1 MDQESTTSNSA
12 TFSDDMSTA
21 EVSAWLKKQGIP
33 EQYCK
38 VFEGT
43 FFTQLLVAS
52 PSLSFPSMCIVDC
65 VFVFVFFSLEVG
77 LHF

>member
-1 MDQESTTSNSA
+1 MDQESTASNSA

-21 EVSAWLKKQGIP
+21 EMSAWLKKQGIP

-43 FFTQLLVAS
+43 YLAWK
-52 PSLSFPSMCIVDC
+52 
-65 VFVFVFFSLEVG
+65 
-77 LHF
+77 